1 MSILKNLLDY
11 FKQAGETKEQDPS
24 NKMEMFMLSEEIMF
38 FDENKYRLNYDFE
51 VVEEESATMKLLR
64 EKSTNDKVQLWNDQ
78 FANEEVHDLADL
90 DEGFIKEVKRESSI
104 DYSANDEEE
113 LDEKLLPKVEDIK
126 DDSDDNNE
134 GQD

>member
-11 FKQAGETKEQDPS
+11 FKQAGEGKEQEPGT
-24 NKMEMFMLSEEIMF
+24 KMEMFMLSEEIMF

-78 FANEEVHDLADL
+78 FANEEAQDLVDL
-90 DEGFIKEVKRESSI
+90 DEGFIREVKRESSV
-104 DYSANDEEE
+104 DYSAEDQEGF
-113 LDEKLLPKVEDIK
+113 DEKLLPKVEDIK
-126 DDSDDNNE
+126 DDSDDNN
-134 GQD
+134 D